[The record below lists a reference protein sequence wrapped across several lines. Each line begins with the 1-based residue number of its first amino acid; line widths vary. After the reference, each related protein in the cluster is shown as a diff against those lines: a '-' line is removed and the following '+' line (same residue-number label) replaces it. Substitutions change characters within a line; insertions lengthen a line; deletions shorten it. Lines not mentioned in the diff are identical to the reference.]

1 MAAEIPSLGGTRGE
15 GTIRISRAGQSTAES
30 PIRKVFNLAATL
42 TDVVSFTVGEPDF
55 PTPANIVEKGV
66 EALRAGQ
73 THYTP
78 NAGIL
83 PLRAAIAASLEE
95 SHGLQADPETE
106 IMVANGGM
114 QVLMLLMTAL
124 LDPGDEVIVSDPY
137 WPNYIGQIRLCG
149 GVPVLV
155 KVREENG
162 FVYDP
167 DDVRKAVG
175 PRTRAILVNS
185 PANPTGGVAGRETLA
200 ALAALAV
207 EKDLVVISDE
217 VYRHFLYEGA
227 EFTSIAT
234 FPGMRER
241 TVLVDSFSKTFAMTG
256 WRVGWA
262 VGPREVIQT
271 MVKLQENVSA
281 CVHSATQY
289 AAIEALQGSRE
300 PLRAM
305 VAEYA
310 ERRALLLDGIA
321 SLDRVSCVRPRG
333 AFYAFVNIRA
343 TGLSSEAFATRLIT
357 AQRVAVVPGTG
368 FGPEGEGFV
377 RLSYATSQAKIREGL
392 ERIGRFVA
400 SL

>member
-1 MAAEIPSLGGTRGE
+1 MIQ
-15 GTIRISRAGQSTAES
+15 ISRAARNTAES
-30 PIRKVFNLAATL
+30 PIRKMFNLAASL
-42 TDVVSFTVGEPDF
+42 DDVVSFTVGEPDF
-55 PTPANIVEKGV
+55 PTPANIVDKAV
-66 EALRAGQ
+66 EALRDGQ

-83 PLRAAIAASLEE
+83 PLRAAIATSLRA

-106 IMVANGGM
+106 VMVANGGM
-114 QVLMLLMTAL
+114 QVLLLLMTAL
-124 LDPGDEVIVSDPY
+124 LDPGDEVIVTDPY
-137 WPNYIGQIRLCG
+137 WPNYVGQIRLCG
-149 GVPVLV
+149 GVPVFV

-185 PANPTGGVAGRETLA
+185 PANPTGGVAGRECLA

-207 EKDLVVISDE
+207 EKDLTVISDE

-241 TVLVDSFSKTFAMTG
+241 TILVDSCSKTFAMTG

-262 VGPREVIQT
+262 VGPREVIRT
-271 MVKLQENVSA
+271 MVKLQENASA
-281 CVHSATQY
+281 CVNSASQY

-305 VAEYA
+305 LAEYA

-321 SLDRVSCVRPRG
+321 RLDRISCVKPRG
-333 AFYAFVNIRA
+333 AFYAFVNIRD
-343 TGLSSEAFATRLIT
+343 TGLSSEDFATRLVT
-357 AQRVAVVPGTG
+357 AERVAVVPGTG

-377 RLSYATSQAKIREGL
+377 RLSYATSRARIREGL
-392 ERIGRFVA
+392 DRIGRFLA
-400 SL
+400 TLR